1 MNYNT
6 AGGKAEKKKH
16 KKTTSN
22 RKIWRTKRKRE
33 KGAVKRE
40 AV

>member
-6 AGGKAEKKKH
+6 AGGKVEKTH
-16 KKTTSN
+16 KKTISN

-40 AV
+40 AI

>member
-1 MNYNT
+1 V
-6 AGGKAEKKKH
+6 GRLKKKKH